1 MIRIWI
7 NFTFFALLLLSNTS
21 VAFTTLDSKQV
32 HLGNYIGKGKWTVIE
47 VWESNCA
54 ACRSHMPEMV
64 KFDGTLDN
72 VQLIGVSLDT
82 QEGIEKAE
90 AFIEEYSIKFP
101 TIISNLVEMNIW
113 MQKAVGQGL
122 LGTPTFLIFNPEG
135 QIAAAQPGIVKV
147 KAIESYVSSKT
158 ESSEE
163 ESDCADD
170 L

>member
-82 QEGIEKAE
+82 QEGIEKPE
-90 AFIEEYSIKFP
+90 AF
-101 TIISNLVEMNIW
+101 VE
-113 MQKAVGQGL
+113 
-122 LGTPTFLIFNPEG
+122 
-135 QIAAAQPGIVKV
+135 
-147 KAIESYVSSKT
+147 
-158 ESSEE
+158 
-163 ESDCADD
+163 
-170 L
+170 